1 MQARFLGLV
10 TGVPAF
16 ALVAGIVI
24 GAVARDL
31 AADADA
37 PELSVVEVVTQR
49 ANAGGGDRFAFPPPP
64 ADTRAKPRL
73 TQT

>member
-24 GAVARDL
+24 GTVARDL

-37 PELSVVEVVTQR
+37 PALSVAEVVTQR
-49 ANAGGGDRFAFPPPP
+49 ANAERGDRRAFPPP
-64 ADTRAKPRL
+64 ADARAKPRL
-73 TQT
+73 T